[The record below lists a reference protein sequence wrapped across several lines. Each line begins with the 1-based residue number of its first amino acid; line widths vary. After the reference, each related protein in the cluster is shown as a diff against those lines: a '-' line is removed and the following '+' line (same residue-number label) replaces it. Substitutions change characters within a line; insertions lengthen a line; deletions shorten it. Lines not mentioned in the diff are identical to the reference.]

1 MAQHDQI
8 IADAAGLAFRNDI
21 NAALAALFSSSSG
34 AAEPTVKAA
43 GQLWFNSTSGV
54 LQVRNSANTAWQ
66 SLTGSLG
73 GSITVSSPITF
84 TGTSAGVGTGLI
96 AVQDARTTLGED
108 GNAVFAINKQN
119 SATHGLML
127 GNDGNGAALIGNN
140 NAALRFG
147 KWVSGVFT
155 EYLNMNTSG
164 AFELSGGLVIDP
176 PSAVMGLQI
185 GQSDAHSGR
194 LFLTST
200 SVSWALVAWDTDQA
214 LTITSGGTYGTSTG
228 TTRAKFYP
236 TGVLSVGSYM
246 DALSFQV
253 SAGFNGVRRGLFQ
266 AKTTAGGGIAYVQS
280 FDDTGTVDA
289 QLEVSNSTLNFR
301 SMMTQPTSQ
310 IFRMS
315 EADGQRRVDMYWD
328 ANYGLVIYARD
339 TLGAAI
345 GYIAIR
351 ATGELVCN
359 DGTTTADVLTTANYP
374 AASTASTANTV
385 AQRDASGDI
394 NARLFRSEYDS
405 TNATVGFIMTQID
418 TVSNNYIRPSTPA
431 QVAAALD
438 GLVGAEVYT
447 GTSTTNT
454 SFPIGSMVATHCTG
468 VKARNSTV
476 IVCID
481 TVNSQ
486 RFIETGM
493 SGAGTAL
500 AGTWRARGKTDEGEH
515 IYLLQRVA

>member
-43 GQLWFNSTSGV
+43 GQLWFNSSSGV

-73 GSITVSSPITF
+73 GSITVSSPMTF

-96 AVQDARTTLGED
+96 AVQDARTTVGEE

-200 SVSWALVAWDTDQA
+200 SLSWALVAWDTDQA

-266 AKTTAGGGIAYVQS
+266 AKTTAGGGVAYVQS
-280 FDDTGTVDA
+280 FDDTGTIDA
-289 QLEVSNSTLNFR
+289 QLELSNTTLNFR
-301 SMMTQPTSQ
+301 QLTNQPTTQ
-310 IFRMS
+310 VFRMT
-315 EADGQRRVDMYWD
+315 EADGQRRLDMYWD

-351 ATGELVCN
+351 ATGELVFYN
-359 DGTTTADVLTTANYP
+359 GTTTADVLTAANYP
-374 AASTASTANTV
+374 AASMTSTGNSV
-385 AQRDASGDI
+385 AQRDAMGDI
-394 NARLFRSEYDS
+394 HARLFRSEYDPTNS
-405 TNATVGFIMTQID
+405 TIGFIMTQVD

-431 QVAAALD
+431 QVAAVLD

-493 SGAGTAL
+493 SGAGAAL

-515 IYLLQRVA
+515 IYLLQRAA

>member
-43 GQLWFNSTSGV
+43 GQLWFNSNSGV

-96 AVQDARTTLGED
+96 AVQDARTTLGEE

-127 GNDGNGAALIGNN
+127 GNDANGAALIGNN

-200 SVSWALVAWDTDQA
+200 SLSWALVAWDTDQA

-253 SAGFNGVRRGLFQ
+253 SAGFNGVRRGQFQ
-266 AKTTAGGGIAYVQS
+266 AKTSAGGGVAYVQS
-280 FDDTGTVDA
+280 FDDTGTIDA
-289 QLEVSNSTLNFR
+289 QLELSNTTLNFR
-301 SMMTQPTSQ
+301 QLTNQPTTQ
-310 IFRMS
+310 VFRMT
-315 EADGQRRVDMYWD
+315 EADGQRRLDMYWD

-351 ATGELVCN
+351 ATGELVAYN
-359 DGTTTADVLTTANYP
+359 GVTTADVLTAANYP

-418 TVSNNYIRPSTPA
+418 TVNNNYIRPSTPA
-431 QVAAALD
+431 QVAAVLD
-438 GLVGAEVYT
+438 GLVSPEIYT
-447 GTSTTNT
+447 GSSVTNT
-454 SFPIGSMVATHCTG
+454 SFPIGQILFATGFTSNTLH
-468 VKARNSTV
+468 NSAV
-476 IVCID
+476 IV
-481 TVNSQ
+481 
-486 RFIETGM
+486 RFHANEADNAYGIVGT
-493 SGAGTAL
+493 GTAL
-500 AGTWRARGKTDEGEH
+500 AGTWRARGRSGDAG
-515 IYLLQRVA
+515 LVQRVA